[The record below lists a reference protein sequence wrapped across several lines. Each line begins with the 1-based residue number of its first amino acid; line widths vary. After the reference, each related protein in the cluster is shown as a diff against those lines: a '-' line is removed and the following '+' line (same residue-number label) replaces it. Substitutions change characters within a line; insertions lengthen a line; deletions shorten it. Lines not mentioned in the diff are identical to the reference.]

1 MEGSESEAV
10 FESLN
15 LNPQLFINETLNTVD
30 DLLDD
35 AFHFFHQEASTLL
48 KTDGTSRSQ
57 FISEG
62 IAYVRDMIQSDL
74 DTRLGMW
81 EKYCLHHVFAVPAG
95 FSLPQTVSSHTPFQ
109 HLSVPKDIISLLHH
123 FQFTGPL
130 ETWSSCQKESPAET
144 FTCQDLLSDPDLDA
158 QLDILRNRLTMVG
171 KESSELN
178 HELQALERQSASS
191 DHCAELVSEALLLYD
206 QASTQDMYQD
216 MLSTMSELHEKM
228 EKLRTRKVENL
239 ECIRAKRINDPNRDL
254 LASNY
259 RKGLPNATVEDI
271 QEFMADLKHM

>member
-15 LNPQLFINETLNTVD
+15 LSPRLFINETLNTVD

-35 AFHFFHQEASTLL
+35 AFHFYNQEASNLF
-48 KTDGTSRSQ
+48 KTDGTDRSR
-57 FISEG
+57 FLSEG
-62 IAYVRDMIQSDL
+62 IAYIRNMIQSDL

-81 EKYCLHHVFAVPAG
+81 EKYCLHHVFAVPKG
-95 FSLPQTVSSHTPFQ
+95 FSLPQT
-109 HLSVPKDIISLLHH
+109 
-123 FQFTGPL
+123 
-130 ETWSSCQKESPAET
+130 ESPTET
-144 FTCQDLLSDPDLDA
+144 FTCQDLLFDPDLDA

-171 KESSELN
+171 KESAGLN
-178 HELQALERQSASS
+178 HELQALERQSASN
-191 DHCAELVSEALLLYD
+191 
-206 QASTQDMYQD
+206 MFQD

-239 ECIRAKRINDPNRDL
+239 ECIRAKRIKDPNRDL

-271 QEFMADLKHM
+271 QEFMADLKRM

>member
-1 MEGSESEAV
+1 MEGSDSEAV

-35 AFHFFHQEASTLL
+35 AFHFFHQSVPFPFLFL
-48 KTDGTSRSQ
+48 FSNH
-57 FISEG
+57 G
-62 IAYVRDMIQSDL
+62 IACIRDMIQSDL

-81 EKYCLHHVFAVPAG
+81 EKYCLHHVFAVPEG
-95 FSLPQTVSSHTPFQ
+95 FSLPQT
-109 HLSVPKDIISLLHH
+109 
-123 FQFTGPL
+123 
-130 ETWSSCQKESPAET
+130 EESPAET

-206 QASTQDMYQD
+206 QASSQDMYQD

-228 EKLRTRKVENL
+228 EKMRTRKVENL

>member
-48 KTDGTSRSQ
+48 KTDCTSGSQ

-62 IAYVRDMIQSDL
+62 IAYIRDMIQSDL

-81 EKYCLHHVFAVPAG
+81 EKYCLHHVFAVPED
-95 FSLPQTVSSHTPFQ
+95 FSLPQTVC
-109 HLSVPKDIISLLHH
+109 SLL
-123 FQFTGPL
+123 TNPC
-130 ETWSSCQKESPAET
+130 SSSFFMIFVLESPAET

>member
-15 LNPQLFINETLNTVD
+15 LSPRLFINETLNTVD

-35 AFHFFHQEASTLL
+35 AFHFYNQEASTLL
-48 KTDGTSRSQ
+48 KTDGTDRSR
-57 FISEG
+57 FLSEG
-62 IAYVRDMIQSDL
+62 IAYIRNMIQSDL

-81 EKYCLHHVFAVPAG
+81 EKYCLHHVFAVPKG
-95 FSLPQTVSSHTPFQ
+95 FSLPQT
-109 HLSVPKDIISLLHH
+109 
-123 FQFTGPL
+123 
-130 ETWSSCQKESPAET
+130 ESPTET
-144 FTCQDLLSDPDLDA
+144 FTCQDLLFDPDLDA

-171 KESSELN
+171 KESAGLN

-191 DHCAELVSEALLLYD
+191 DHCSELVSQALQLYG
-206 QASTQDMYQD
+206 QPSMQDMFQD

-239 ECIRAKRINDPNRDL
+239 ECIRAKRIKDPNRDL

-271 QEFMADLKHM
+271 QEFMADLKRM

>member
-81 EKYCLHHVFAVPAG
+81 EKYCLHHVFAVPEG
-95 FSLPQTVSSHTPFQ
+95 FSLPQT
-109 HLSVPKDIISLLHH
+109 
-123 FQFTGPL
+123 
-130 ETWSSCQKESPAET
+130 KESPAET

-228 EKLRTRKVENL
+228 EKLRTRKLENL

-259 RKGLPNATVEDI
+259 RKGLPNATVEDF

>member
-15 LNPQLFINETLNTVD
+15 LSPRLFINETLNTVD

-35 AFHFFHQEASTLL
+35 AFHFYNQEASNLF
-48 KTDGTSRSQ
+48 KTDGTDRSR
-57 FISEG
+57 FLSEG
-62 IAYVRDMIQSDL
+62 IAYIRNMIQSDL

-81 EKYCLHHVFAVPAG
+81 EKYCLHHVFAVPKG
-95 FSLPQTVSSHTPFQ
+95 FSLPQT
-109 HLSVPKDIISLLHH
+109 
-123 FQFTGPL
+123 
-130 ETWSSCQKESPAET
+130 KESPTET
-144 FTCQDLLSDPDLDA
+144 FTCQDLLFDPDLDA
-158 QLDILRNRLTMVG
+158 QLDILRNKLTMVG
-171 KESSELN
+171 KESAGLN

-191 DHCAELVSEALLLYD
+191 DHCSELVSQALQLYG
-206 QASTQDMYQD
+206 QPSMQDMFQD

-239 ECIRAKRINDPNRDL
+239 ECIRAKRIKDPNRDL

-271 QEFMADLKHM
+271 QEFMADLKRM